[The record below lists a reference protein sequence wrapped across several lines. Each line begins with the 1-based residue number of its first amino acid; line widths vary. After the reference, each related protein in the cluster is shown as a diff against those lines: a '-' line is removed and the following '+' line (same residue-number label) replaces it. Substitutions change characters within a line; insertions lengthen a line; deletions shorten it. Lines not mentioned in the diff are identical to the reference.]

1 MVNWYPIKFAPIL
14 KEKIW
19 GGTKLNTVLGK
30 DTQQDNIGESWEIS
44 SVKNNESIV
53 VNGEFCG
60 KTLKELIKKY
70 KDELV
75 GNVVYK
81 TFKNNFP
88 LLIKFID
95 AKTDLSV
102 QLHPND
108 ILAKKRHNSYGK
120 TEMWYIMQAE
130 ESSRLILGFNS
141 AITPSD
147 YQKHLKE
154 KTLPSILNEVKVNEG
169 DTFFIPTGTIHAI
182 GKGVM
187 LAEIQQTSDITYRVY
202 DWDRKQADG
211 KSRTLHKRE
220 ALEAINFGFKGE
232 KMVYDKV
239 ENKSNPLVS
248 CNYFTTNYL
257 HITSNKE
264 INNKDKDSFVI
275 YMCIEGQATLTGY
288 EFEETIS
295 FGETILIPASLKQF
309 DVITENVKLLEV
321 FI

>member
-19 GGTKLNTVLGK
+19 GGTKLNTVLDK
-30 DTQQDNIGESWEIS
+30 VSNQENIGESWEIS

-53 VNGEFCG
+53 VNGEFTG

-70 KDELV
+70 KYELV

-108 ILAKKRHNSYGK
+108 ILAQKRHNSYGK

-130 ESSRLILGFNS
+130 ESSRLILGFNNG
-141 AITPSD
+141 ITPSD
-147 YQKHLKE
+147 YQHHLKE
-154 KTLPSILNEVKVNEG
+154 KTLPNILNEVTVSEG

-202 DWDRKQADG
+202 DWDRKDATG

-248 CNYFTTNYL
+248 CNYFTTNYM

-264 INNKDKDSFVI
+264 ISNKDKDSFVI
-275 YMCIEGQATLTGY
+275 YMCIEGEAVLNGY
-288 EFEETIS
+288 EFVETIK

-309 DVITENVKLLEV
+309 DIITENVKLLEV

>member
-30 DTQQDNIGESWEIS
+30 DSLQDDIGESWEIS

-53 VNGEFCG
+53 INGEFDG
-60 KTLKELIKKY
+60 KTLRELIKKY

-81 TFKNNFP
+81 TFKNSFP

-108 ILAKKRHNSYGK
+108 LLAKKRHNSYGK

-130 ESSRLILGFNS
+130 ETSRLILGFNNGV
-141 AITPSD
+141 TPSD
-147 YQKHLKE
+147 YQQHLKN
-154 KTLPSILNEVKVNEG
+154 KTLPSILNEVTVEEG
-169 DTFFIPTGTIHAI
+169 DTFFIPTGTVHAI

-211 KSRTLHKRE
+211 NSRTLHKRE

-239 ENKSNPLVS
+239 ENTPNPLVS

-257 HITSNKE
+257 HMTTNQE

-275 YMCIEGQATLTGY
+275 YMCIEGAATLSGY
-288 EFEETIS
+288 EFEETIK
-295 FGETILIPASLKQF
+295 FGETVLIPASLKQF
-309 DVITENVKLLEV
+309 DVITKNVKLLEV

>member
-1 MVNWYPIKFAPIL
+1 MVNWYPIKCKPIL

-19 GGTKLNTVLGK
+19 GGTKLNTILGK
-30 DTQQDNIGESWEIS
+30 QNSKDNIGESWEIS
-44 SVKNNESIV
+44 SVKNNESIII
-53 VNGEFCG
+53 NGEFKG

-70 KDELV
+70 KAELV
-75 GNVVYK
+75 GNTVYK
-81 TFKNNFP
+81 TFKSNFP
-88 LLIKFID
+88 LLVKFID

-108 ILAKKRHNSYGK
+108 LLAKRRHNSYGK
-120 TEMWYIMQAE
+120 TEMWYIMDAE
-130 ESSRLILGFNS
+130 KSSRLILGFNDGVTS
-141 AITPSD
+141 LD
-147 YQKHLKE
+147 YQKHLEE
-154 KTLPSILNEVKVNEG
+154 KTLPSILNEVPVEKG
-169 DTFFIPTGTIHAI
+169 DTFFIPTGTVHAI
-182 GKGVM
+182 GEGIL

-202 DWDRKQADG
+202 DWDRVQPNG

-239 ENKSNPLVS
+239 ENKPNSLVS

-275 YMCIEGQATLTGY
+275 YMCIEGAATLSGY

-309 DVITENVKLLEV
+309 DIITKNVKLLEV